1 MIVAIVLVNLNYQID
16 VHMSF
21 AQSRNPA
28 LVFIPQSEYGCH
40 KARNQ
45 GGQRGNSTTN
55 SKVCRLINNFKHKP
69 KKSFSAN
76 QRNCLKEPI
85 LLQILV
91 E

>member
-1 MIVAIVLVNLNYQID
+1 VLVNLNYQID

-40 KARNQ
+40 KSRNQ

-55 SKVCRLINNFKHKP
+55 SKVCRL
-69 KKSFSAN
+69 
-76 QRNCLKEPI
+76 
-85 LLQILV
+85 
-91 E
+91 